1 MQIRWMGLFF
11 SSWLFFS
18 CNREEKKAET
28 VVQSIRQT
36 GQLVTVEYALSKI
49 VRADDNKTWYK
60 WGNRRILISTEA
72 TVRAGVDL
80 QALTADN
87 VTISGDAVR
96 LTVPPPT
103 VFSISIPPGKINV
116 LYEDVSLF
124 RNRFTAAEREDLL
137 RQAEKQ
143 IRSLADSLGIL
154 KTAETNT
161 EIFLRN
167 LLQQG
172 GYRDVTIN
180 FAK

>member
-1 MQIRWMGLFF
+1 MQIGWLCLFF
-11 SSWLFFS
+11 IFCLFFS
-18 CNREEKKAET
+18 CNQEEKKAGLM
-28 VVQSIRQT
+28 VQSIRQT

-49 VRADDNKTWYK
+49 IRADDNKTWYK

-72 TVRAGVDL
+72 VVKAGVDL
-80 QALTADN
+80 QGVTADD
-87 VTISGDAVR
+87 VVIKGDAVR
-96 LTVPPPT
+96 LTVPPPKL
-103 VFSISIPPGKINV
+103 FSISIPPDKINV

-124 RNRFTAAEREDLL
+124 RNQFSAAEREGLL

-172 GYRDVTIN
+172 GYREVTIN